1 MKVLSGGLSQFEVL
15 RDSQASELTT
25 CLGHAELTGCVL
37 ELLAPRRETK
47 RSFCRPCQAKNWRR
61 AGPFFE
67 RPPGGRV
74 LSVKGY
80 GARSFFLQCFCKY
93 SSSDSSTVEYRMP

>member
-47 RSFCRPCQAKNWRR
+47 RSFFPDQNGLSIAGLKRASVIDGWAEHRGGALKLGRR
-61 AGPFFE
+61 CTSLRAMTTPRVSSGVCL
-67 RPPGGRV
+67 GR
-74 LSVKGY
+74 
-80 GARSFFLQCFCKY
+80 
-93 SSSDSSTVEYRMP
+93 